1 MRVMLATLLLLALG
15 GDASAQACDAKVH
28 YDRATAAYGLS
39 RFNEAATEF
48 EAAYE
53 CKPQPAL
60 LFDAAQAHRQGGDKQ
75 RALALFENYLH
86 VYGPT
91 ATNGADV
98 QKIIDQ
104 LRVETAPPPTP
115 PPAAAMTTT
124 TTPPTNEG
132 VTATAPRPAE
142 RNPIYKRAW
151 FWGAIVGGA
160 AVLGVVIGVSAAY
173 GGKTKDPMPSIGTW
187 AF

>member
-1 MRVMLATLLLLALG
+1 MRMALATLLVLAWA
-15 GDASAQACDAKVH
+15 GDAAAQSCDAKEH

-53 CKPQPAL
+53 CKPQAAL
-60 LFDAAQAHRQGGDKQ
+60 LFDAAQAHRQGGNKQ

-98 QKIIDQ
+98 QKMIDQ
-104 LRVETAPPPTP
+104 LRVETAPPPTAP
-115 PPAAAMTTT
+115 PPAAPVVTTT
-124 TTPPTNEG
+124 TNEG
-132 VTATAPRPAE
+132 VTATAPPPAE
-142 RNPIYKRAW
+142 RKPIYKRAW
-151 FWGAIVGGA
+151 FWGAVAGGA
-160 AVLGVVIGVSAAY
+160 VVLGVVIGVSAAY
-173 GGKTKDPMPSIGTW
+173 GGKTKDPTPSIGTW
-187 AF
+187 TY

>member
-1 MRVMLATLLLLALG
+1 MRIALATLLAVALA
-15 GDASAQACDAKVH
+15 GDAAAQTCDAKAH

-39 RFNEAATEF
+39 RFNEAGTEF

-60 LFDAAQAHRQGGDKQ
+60 LFDAAQAHRQGGNKQ
-75 RALALFENYLH
+75 RALELFENYLH

-115 PPAAAMTTT
+115 PPAAPVVT
-124 TTPPTNEG
+124 TNEG
-132 VTATAPRPAE
+132 VTATAPPPVE
-142 RNPIYKRAW
+142 RKPIYKRAW
-151 FWGAIVGGA
+151 FWGAVAGGVV
-160 AVLGVVIGVSAAY
+160 VLGVVIGVSAAY
-173 GGKTKDPMPSIGTW
+173 GTRTKDPMPSIGTW